1 MPQVRV
7 RDKHQI
13 TLPAE
18 VMRSAK
24 IAMNDTLSV
33 IYKDGIIMLIAQQER
48 PKKPSLMALAGSTKG
63 LYGVTTEERKQYL
76 ITERQSWER

>member
-18 VMRSAK
+18 VMRAAK
-24 IAMNDTLSV
+24 IGMNDTLSV
-33 IYKDGIIMLIAQQER
+33 LYKDGVIMLITQKAQ

-63 LYGVTTEERKQYL
+63 LYGATTEERKQYL
-76 ITERQSWER
+76 ITERESWER